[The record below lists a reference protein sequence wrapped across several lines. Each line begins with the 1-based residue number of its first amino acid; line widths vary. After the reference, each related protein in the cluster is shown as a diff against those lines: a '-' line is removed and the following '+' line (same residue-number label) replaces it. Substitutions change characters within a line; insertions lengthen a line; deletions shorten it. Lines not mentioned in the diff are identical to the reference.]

1 MFEAI
6 GAVMIAICICSSA
19 VQIFRISRLAHLER

>member
-1 MFEAI
+1 MFETI

-19 VQIFRISRLAHLER
+19 AQIFRISRLAHIDR